1 VKIVVVSDVSPV
13 QLLGGGERVLWEQT
27 SRLSARKH
35 VVKVVSRTPDG
46 GVPGDLVHGGVAVHH
61 FPVDRRSLAAFI
73 RTSVLGAR
81 RAVESEIVAHGADVL
96 HFHQPIGA
104 FGVLTST
111 LGRRLPSLYTFHSP
125 APLEYRS
132 RTGMS
137 GLHRGGL
144 VGRAG
149 AALLWT
155 LERASLKR
163 ASRIQVLSDF
173 SARLLWDLYGIS
185 GERIVK
191 IVGGADVERFHPGG
205 SREAQRQALG
215 LPSDRPLLFTLR
227 NLEPRMGLDTLIRA
241 MATVRERFPRV
252 LLLIGGSG
260 SLRSRKRPI
269 PSAIAVGP
277 TSAKSRERSSGSRIS
292 GVAPTGVPRTGV
304 PHASASTV
312 ARPNPSSSRVGNTN
326 ASAAP

>member
-1 VKIVVVSDVSPV
+1 
-13 QLLGGGERVLWEQT
+13 
-27 SRLSARKH
+27 
-35 VVKVVSRTPDG
+35 
-46 GVPGDLVHGGVAVHH
+46 
-61 FPVDRRSLAAFI
+61 
-73 RTSVLGAR
+73 
-81 RAVESEIVAHGADVL
+81 
-96 HFHQPIGA
+96 

-191 IVGGADVERFHPGG
+191 IVGGADVERFHPSGT
-205 SREAQRQALG
+205 REAQRQALG
-215 LPSDRPLLFTLR
+215 LPGDRPLLFTLR

-252 LLLIGGSG
+252 LLLLGGSG
-260 SLRSRKRPI
+260 SLRPLLETLTVSLGLSEHVRFLGFVPERDLPAYYGAADAFVLPTRELEGFGLVTVEALACGTPVLGTPVGATPEILEPLSPSLVFRSLAPATMAEDIRRFVESARRQPEAQARLREACRRHVESRY
-269 PSAIAVGP
+269 AWDLAMDTLEG
-277 TSAKSRERSSGSRIS
+277 TLAGFA
-292 GVAPTGVPRTGV
+292 GAPARATVP
-304 PHASASTV
+304 
-312 ARPNPSSSRVGNTN
+312 
-326 ASAAP
+326 